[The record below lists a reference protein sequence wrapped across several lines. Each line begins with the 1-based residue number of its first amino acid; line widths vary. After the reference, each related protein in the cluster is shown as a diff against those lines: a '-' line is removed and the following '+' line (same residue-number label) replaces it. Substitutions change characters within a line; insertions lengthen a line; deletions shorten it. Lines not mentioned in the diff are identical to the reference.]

1 MKGEGGIFKIFVRER
16 APIKILFRKVKI
28 NLQEVKNYL
37 TPEIDVRR
45 GDVLSA
51 WSGIRPLV
59 KDPNAED
66 TQSLGKLIKHKSY
79 QHRFVKLCCISLK
92 SPIHSVYLFRNRLL
106 VGS

>member
-1 MKGEGGIFKIFVRER
+1 MLQK
-16 APIKILFRKVKI
+16 
-28 NLQEVKNYL
+28 QEVKNYL

-66 TQSLGKLIKHKSY
+66 TQSLGMCVKFKQFWRSLLTSRRKTTLSTITMDLFLLRYYIRLSCTLIK
-79 QHRFVKLCCISLK
+79 
-92 SPIHSVYLFRNRLL
+92 
-106 VGS
+106 

>member
-1 MKGEGGIFKIFVRER
+1 M
-16 APIKILFRKVKI
+16 
-28 NLQEVKNYL
+28 KNYL

-66 TQSLGKLIKHKSY
+66 TQSLGKLIKH
-79 QHRFVKLCCISLK
+79 RVINT
-92 SPIHSVYLFRNRLL
+92 VYLNF
-106 VGS
+106 VVVV

>member
-1 MKGEGGIFKIFVRER
+1 M
-16 APIKILFRKVKI
+16 
-28 NLQEVKNYL
+28 KNYL

-66 TQSLGKLIKHKSY
+66 TQSLGWIFCCSIYKLTK
-79 QHRFVKLCCISLK
+79 RVCPMCKLTKLFELESAF
-92 SPIHSVYLFRNRLL
+92 YLFTALSKYL
-106 VGS
+106 YIILDVELFLHTVKDCG

>member
-1 MKGEGGIFKIFVRER
+1 M
-16 APIKILFRKVKI
+16 

-66 TQSLGKLIKHKSY
+66 TQSLGKLIKH
-79 QHRFVKLCCISLK
+79 RGKL
-92 SPIHSVYLFRNRLL
+92 LL
-106 VGS
+106 YFHI